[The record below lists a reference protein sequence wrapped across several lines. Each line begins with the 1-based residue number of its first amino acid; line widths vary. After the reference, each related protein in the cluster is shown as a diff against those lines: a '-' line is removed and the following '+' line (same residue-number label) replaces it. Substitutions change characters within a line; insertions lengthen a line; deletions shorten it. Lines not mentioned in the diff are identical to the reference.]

1 VPLTIRVK
9 GFFYIFGLKLFLKKK
24 PFKIFIFTLFLF
36 LTQSCDFKK
45 TKDENLTSEKDSLS
59 FWIKS
64 SKNSKISNKRRAE
77 FLTKSYN
84 FILAKK
90 IDSLTLKKLSD
101 VAYQTFKIR
110 DTLLFKKRNNKVI
123 SLALKEKD
131 SFSLGDA
138 HWNYATY
145 YNKIKDYEKAYYHF
159 NKAENYFKSHKYYL
173 GKMLVGKAYIKG
185 RYSDYIGSEQNLIK
199 AIQIF
204 KKIKKYN
211 DLLNCYN
218 NLGVIQSNL
227 KLYDNSLF
235 YYEKALEYSS
245 LTKSNN
251 KLNLN
256 NNIGLI
262 HHKKK
267 DYKKAISFFLKDL
280 DLNLRQTQ
288 PRDYARI
295 IDNIAFS
302 KLLNKDTVG
311 IKKDFYKALFIRD
324 SLNNKEGI
332 LTSKIH
338 LTRYYSFLNDTL
350 KAKKYANDASK
361 IAKNVKNSRDYLA
374 SLKLLA
380 SLDRKKA
387 KYYLEDYISYS
398 DSLLDVERNYQ
409 NKFARI
415 SYDTDEYIEE
425 TERLSQQKIWI
436 TSISISLILIIVLF
450 YFLRVQKI
458 KNEKLLLETEQQ
470 KSNEEIYLLTLNQQ
484 SKLEEEKVKERN
496 RISEE
501 LHDGILGRLFGTRV
515 GLGFINI
522 NSDKKNE
529 DQFQLFLDQLQNVE
543 KEIRDV
549 SHKLSDNFD
558 NSEVNFTFI
567 IKQLIID
574 KSNIGNF
581 KYDIVFDENINWYDI
596 DGFIKVN
603 LYRILQEGIQ
613 NIIKYAKTSLVSV
626 HFSLE
631 NNNLVLSLSD
641 NGIGF
646 DVKKKRSGIGIKNIK
661 SRVEKLNGNCIISST
676 LDKGTEIKIQI
687 PLN

>member
-1 VPLTIRVK
+1 MQKRQYFKNL
-9 GFFYIFGLKLFLKKK
+9 LLFLSLITISSCNFFNKKNRSI
-24 PFKIFIFTLFLF
+24 KI
-36 LTQSCDFKK
+36 
-45 TKDENLTSEKDSLS
+45 NNDSIS
-59 FWIKS
+59 TWIRN
-64 SKNSKISNKRRAE
+64 SKNSKISLLKRSNY
-77 FLTKSYN
+77 LDKSYRH
-84 FILAKK
+84 ILSNT
-90 IDSLTLKKLSD
+90 IDSNSLKRLSD
-101 VAYQTFKIR
+101 VAYQTLKIR
-110 DTLLFKKRNNKVI
+110 DTLLFKKRNEKVI
-123 SLALKEKD
+123 ELALKVKD

-145 YNKIKDYEKAYYHF
+145 FVRTENYENSYYHF
-159 NKAENYFKSHKYYL
+159 NQAEKYFKNYKYYVA
-173 GKMLVGKAYIKG
+173 KMLVGKAFIKS
-185 RYSDYIGSEQNLIK
+185 RFSDYIGSEQNQIK
-199 AIQIF
+199 AIKTF
-204 KKIKKYN
+204 KKLNKNK
-211 DLLNCYN
+211 DLLNSYTS
-218 NLGVIQSNL
+218 LGVLQSDL
-227 KLYDNSLF
+227 KQYDKSLF
-235 YYEKALEYSS
+235 YYNKALEYSS
-245 LTKSNN
+245 LSKDKNN
-251 KLNLN
+251 RSLN

-262 HHKKK
+262 YHKKGEY
-267 DYKKAISFFLKDL
+267 DKAIYFFKKDL
-280 DLNLRQTQ
+280 SLNLRNKS

-295 IDNIAFS
+295 IDNIAFAKLS
-302 KLLNKDTVG
+302 KKDTLG

-324 SLNNKEGI
+324 SLKIKEGI

-338 LTRYYSFLNDTL
+338 LTKYYEFLNDTL
-350 KAKKYANDASK
+350 KAKKYASEANK
-361 IAKNVKNSRDYLA
+361 VAKSIKNSRNYLA

-380 SLDRKKA
+380 SLDNKKS
-387 KYYLEDYISYS
+387 KYYLKDYISYS
-398 DSLLDVERNYQ
+398 DSLLNVERNYQ

-436 TSISISLILIIVLF
+436 TIISLSIILIIILF
-450 YFLRVQKI
+450 YFLRVQKV

-529 DQFQLFLDQLQNVE
+529 EQFQLFLNQLQNVE

-558 NSEVNFTFI
+558 DAEVNFTFI

-613 NIIKYAKTSLVSV
+613 NIIKYAKSNLVSV
-626 HFSLE
+626 HFSLK
-631 NNNLVLSLSD
+631 NNNLVLYLSD

-646 DVKKKRSGIGIKNIK
+646 DVKKKTSGIGIKNIR
-661 SRVEKLNGNCIISST
+661 SRVEKLNGTCIISST